1 MMSEDAPPSKHAKE
15 TKVSM
20 PPPNNEIAELE
31 PVQEDQNDDTIN
43 GNTRTKICTNPEMAQ
58 IAAKVESFKNWTVNR
73 FKTTKQSVFEQ
84 LGKVEKTVDSDMDQ
98 RINNLKDLHNRY
110 KDVLNAAKTYSDHI
124 QALNN
129 SQRILSES
137 LYQLSL
143 KENDLKQTLTD
154 RSEVLRS
161 FSHNG
166 DALIKSIGH
175 FVSSLETLS
184 NKTIKDTMWTIQVYE
199 QARLE
204 FDVYRHE
211 LSTLKQNVDA
221 DQTKIPDVESRC
233 NEHKKKY
240 EQLKE
245 DVRVKIALLDEN
257 RLKVMRTQLK
267 QLEDGLS
274 HWFGENIKTLE
285 QSSPREAP
293 NHDDLTFSRGEME
306 PSSFL
311 EQ

>member
-1 MMSEDAPPSKHAKE
+1 MMSEDAPPSRNQE
-15 TKVSM
+15 ISISM
-20 PPPNNEIAELE
+20 SPTAPGVAEVEPN
-31 PVQEDQNDDTIN
+31 QDDSFALSN
-43 GNTRTKICTNPEMAQ
+43 GSTRTKICANPEMAQ
-58 IAAKVESFKNWTVNR
+58 IAAKVESIKNWTVNR
-73 FKTTKQSVFEQ
+73 FKTTKHSVFEQ
-84 LGKVEKTVDSDMDQ
+84 LGKVEKTIDTDMDS

-110 KDVLNAAKTYSDHI
+110 RDVLTAAKTYSDHI
-124 QALNN
+124 QALNT

-137 LYQLSL
+137 IYQLSL

-154 RSEVLRS
+154 RSEVLRA

-175 FVSSLETLS
+175 FVSSLETLC
-184 NKTIKDTMWTIQVYE
+184 NKTIKDTMLTIQVYE

-204 FDVYRHE
+204 YDVHRHE
-211 LSTLKQNVDA
+211 LGTLKQNVDA
-221 DQTKIPDVESRC
+221 DQTKIPEFESQC

-274 HWFGENIKTLE
+274 HWFGENIKSLE
-285 QSSPREAP
+285 QNSPREPP
-293 NHDDLTFSRGEME
+293 NHDEMTFSRGEMK
-306 PSSFL
+306 PASFL